1 MSLHQVP
8 LMRELQAKAVGD
20 RVVLRATPQSG
31 ILELEAMVRGSEDPV
46 VVGRETVTSFSI
58 RTTWGQ
64 R

>member
-1 MSLHQVP
+1 
-8 LMRELQAKAVGD
+8 MRELQAKAVGD